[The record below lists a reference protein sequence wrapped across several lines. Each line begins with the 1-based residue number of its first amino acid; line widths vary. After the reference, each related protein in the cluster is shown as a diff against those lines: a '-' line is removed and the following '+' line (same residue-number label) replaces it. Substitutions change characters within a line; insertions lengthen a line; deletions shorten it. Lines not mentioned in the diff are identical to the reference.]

1 MRRQRARARAD
12 WYLHRRGYR
21 RLSIPRLRTIG
32 RILNQHHSRDV
43 KFLSHIGAVRA
54 IMEYKPDP
62 WRCRFCMRMVKGT
75 VSQCGGC
82 HRYWAHC
89 NDSSYVHQ
97 PHRRAQEA
105 GYASGWTSA
114 PWQGEDYGWE
124 AWRPKSPRKRTQSPR
139 QRQNRS
145 QSRARQQQ
153 QPAEETKGKGK
164 GKEPMAPLPPSTQ
177 WLAPPALPSNVDSS
191 ASESIPS
198 QTATALPSM
207 QPFPKPK
214 NDKDEMELTS
224 LRKMYKDL
232 KGKSNLPEDVKA
244 VLISAEATL
253 RKEDAKS
260 HKQLVDLLKAA
271 RKKLADLDEQWEAYR
286 VQWAAYIDKASQ
298 MWLSHVESFE
308 HGEGKF
314 AEKRQEALQHLQQT
328 RARLHEIHMRTM
340 EEGSS
345 LEGAQVENA
354 QEALDATMKLDEQDG
369 SEVESNFTQLKAD
382 LTGVVKQ
389 VKDTIE
395 EKLSKRRRLTP
406 PRPADLEDVE
416 VVEPGDK
423 RTRDSN

>member
-124 AWRPKSPRKRTQSPR
+124 ARRPKSPRKRTQSPR

-260 HKQLVDLLKAA
+260 HKQLVGLLKAA

>member
-12 WYLHRRGYR
+12 WYLHRRGFR
-21 RLSIPRLRTIG
+21 RLSIPRLRKIG
-32 RILNQHHSRDV
+32 RILSQHHSRDA

-75 VSQCGGC
+75 AGQCGGC
-82 HRYWAHC
+82 HRYWTHC

-124 AWRPKSPRKRTQSPR
+124 DRRPRSPRKRTQSPR

-153 QPAEETKGKGK
+153 QPAEEHKGKGK
-164 GKEPMAPLPPSTQ
+164 GKEPLAPLPPSTQ

-191 ASESIPS
+191 ATEPSSS
-198 QTATALPSM
+198 QTTNALPSM

-308 HGEGKF
+308 HGESKF

-395 EKLSKRRRLTP
+395 EKLSKRRRLAP

>member
-1 MRRQRARARAD
+1 MAR
-12 WYLHRRGYR
+12 R
-21 RLSIPRLRTIG
+21 RLWMG
-32 RILNQHHSRDV
+32 
-43 KFLSHIGAVRA
+43 
-54 IMEYKPDP
+54 
-62 WRCRFCMRMVKGT
+62 
-75 VSQCGGC
+75 SQ
-82 HRYWAHC
+82 AAE
-89 NDSSYVHQ
+89 V
-97 PHRRAQEA
+97 AQEA
-105 GYASGWTSA
+105 HTEPSAAPESVSITSPPAATASRRD
-114 PWQGEDYGWE
+114 Q
-124 AWRPKSPRKRTQSPR
+124 RQRKRQRTYGTIASFYTMACAACSAFQCGLFSLGVHSFTDCDCFAFHAALSKTQER
-139 QRQNRS
+139 QGRDGVDFFAEDVQGPQREVQFARRRQSCPHIGR
-145 QSRARQQQ
+145 
-153 QPAEETKGKGK
+153 
-164 GKEPMAPLPPSTQ
+164 
-177 WLAPPALPSNVDSS
+177 
-191 ASESIPS
+191 
-198 QTATALPSM
+198 
-207 QPFPKPK
+207 
-214 NDKDEMELTS
+214 
-224 LRKMYKDL
+224 
-232 KGKSNLPEDVKA
+232 SNL
-244 VLISAEATL
+244 
-253 RKEDAKS
+253 AKRGC
-260 HKQLVDLLKAA
+260 KIPQAA
-271 RKKLADLDEQWEAYR
+271 GGSFESCSQKLADLDEQWEAYR

>member
-75 VSQCGGC
+75 VSQCAGC

-124 AWRPKSPRKRTQSPR
+124 ARRLKSPRKRTQSPR

>member
-1 MRRQRARARAD
+1 
-12 WYLHRRGYR
+12 
-21 RLSIPRLRTIG
+21 
-32 RILNQHHSRDV
+32 
-43 KFLSHIGAVRA
+43 
-54 IMEYKPDP
+54 
-62 WRCRFCMRMVKGT
+62 MRMVKGT
-75 VSQCGGC
+75 ASQCGGC

-124 AWRPKSPRKRTQSPR
+124 GRRPKSPRKRTQSPR

-153 QPAEETKGKGK
+153 QPSEEPKGK

-191 ASESIPS
+191 ASETVHS
-198 QTATALPSM
+198 QGATALPSK

-214 NDKDEMELTS
+214 SDKDETELAS

-232 KGKSNLPEDVKA
+232 KGKSNLPEDIKA

-260 HKQLVDLLKAA
+260 HKQLVDLLQAA

-286 VQWAAYIDKASQ
+286 VQWAAYIDKASR

-308 HGEGKF
+308 HGESKF

-328 RARLHEIHMRTM
+328 QARLHEIHMRTM

-345 LEGAQVENA
+345 LEGAQVETA
-354 QEALDATMKLDEQDG
+354 QEALDATMKLDEPDG

-382 LTGVVKQ
+382 LTGVVTQ

-395 EKLSKRRRLTP
+395 EKLSKRRRLAP
-406 PRPADLEDVE
+406 PRPADSEDVE